1 MGWSVCTGVTF
12 YHSIFRKSIIAFGSL
27 FNNLLIKRE
36 STDGDKLETIKV
48 PVKYGP
54 TAKYLAMIAAEPQP
68 ERTGIQMSLP
78 HMSFEIKGIEYDAS
92 RKLVPTQFTKTR
104 PTAGSDNE
112 NQPVQYSQY
121 VPVPYNLNVELAV
134 ISKNQNDGLQI
145 IEQILPSFHPSL
157 NISIEVIEETHEER
171 DIAVVLNSI
180 NYVDE
185 YEGDFSQRRLLL
197 WTLSF
202 TVKTYLFGPVNVQ
215 KDIRTVKVDYRSDIK
230 RRSAEIRYSAA
241 VQSTE
246 EPPIPPEEIDPE
258 TDPYEIVETLE
269 DVHTSDS
276 DFFGL

>member
-1 MGWSVCTGVTF
+1 MYGRYY

-36 STDGDKLETIKV
+36 GTEGDKLETIKV

-54 TAKYLAMIAAEPQP
+54 TQKYLAMIAAEPTPQ
-68 ERTGIQMSLP
+68 RNSIQLPLP
-78 HMSFEIKGIEYDAS
+78 HMSFEVKGIEYDPS

-104 PTAGSDNE
+104 PVAGSDNE

-121 VPVPYNLNVELAV
+121 VPVPYNLNMELAV
-134 ISKNQNDGLQI
+134 ISKNQGDGLQI

-157 NISIEVIEETHEER
+157 NISIEVIEETKEER

-202 TVKTYLFGPVNVQ
+202 TVKTYLFGPVDVQ
-215 KDIRTVKVDYRSDIK
+215 KDIRTAKVDYRSDIV
-230 RRSAEIRYSAA
+230 RRPAEIRYSAA
-241 VQSTE
+241 VQSTA
-246 EPPIPPEEIDPE
+246 EPPIPANEVDPD

-276 DFFGL
+276 SFFGL

>member
-1 MGWSVCTGVTF
+1 MYGRYY

-27 FNNLLIKRE
+27 FNNLLIKRTA
-36 STDGDKLETIKV
+36 TDGEKLETVKV

-54 TAKYLAMIAAEPQP
+54 TQKYLAMIAAEPTPQ
-68 ERTGIQMSLP
+68 RNSVQMTLP

-92 RKLVPTQFTKTR
+92 RKLVPTQFNKSR
-104 PTAGSDNE
+104 PSAASSEADK
-112 NQPVQYSQY
+112 PVQFSQY

-134 ISKNQNDGLQI
+134 IAKNQNDGLQI

-185 YEGDFSQRRLLL
+185 YEGDFNQRRLLL

-202 TVKTYLFGPVNVQ
+202 TVKTYLFGPIDIQ
-215 KDIRTVKVDYRSDIK
+215 KDIRTVKLDYRSDIK
-230 RRSAEIRYSAA
+230 RRAAEIRYSAT
-241 VQSTE
+241 VESTE
-246 EPPIPPEEIDPE
+246 EPPKPKEEINPD
-258 TDPYEIVETLE
+258 TDPYKIVETRE
-269 DVHTSDS
+269 DVHASDS

>member
-1 MGWSVCTGVTF
+1 MYGRYY

-27 FNNLLIKRE
+27 FNNLIIKRE
-36 STDGDKLETIKV
+36 NASGGKLESVKV

-54 TAKYLAMIAAEPQP
+54 TQKYLAMIAAEPTPQ
-68 ERTGIQMSLP
+68 RNSVQLALP

-92 RKLVPTQFTKTR
+92 RKLVPTQFTKSR
-104 PTAGSDNE
+104 PSAGSSEADK
-112 NQPVQYSQY
+112 PVQFSQY

-134 ISKNQNDGLQI
+134 IAKNQNDGLQV
-145 IEQILPSFHPSL
+145 IEQILPAFHPSL
-157 NISIEVIEETHEER
+157 NISIEVVEETKEER
-171 DIAVVLNSI
+171 DIAVVLNNI

-185 YEGDFSQRRLLL
+185 YEGEFTQRRLLL

-202 TVKTYLFGPVNVQ
+202 TVKTYLFGPVDIQ
-215 KDIRTVKVDYRSDIK
+215 KDIRTTKIDYRSDIK
-230 RRSAEIRYSAA
+230 RRTADLRYSAT

-246 EPPIPPEEIDPE
+246 EPPKPKDEINPD

-269 DVHTSDS
+269 DVHVSDS

>member
-1 MGWSVCTGVTF
+1 MYGRYY

-27 FNNLLIKRE
+27 FNNLLIKRTA
-36 STDGDKLETIKV
+36 TDGEKLETVKV

-54 TAKYLAMIAAEPQP
+54 TQKYLAMIAAEPTPQ
-68 ERTGIQMSLP
+68 RNSVQMTLP

-92 RKLVPTQFTKTR
+92 RKQTPTQFIKSR
-104 PTAGSDNE
+104 PTAGSGEE
-112 NQPVQYSQY
+112 NKPVQFSQY

-134 ISKNQNDGLQI
+134 IAKNQNDGLQI

-157 NISIEVIEETHEER
+157 NVSIEVVEETNEER

-185 YEGDFSQRRLLL
+185 YEGDFAQRRLLL
-197 WTLSF
+197 WTLNF
-202 TVKTYLFGPVNVQ
+202 TVKTYLFGPLDLQ

-230 RRSAEIRYSAA
+230 RRNAEIRYSAT
-241 VQSTE
+241 VESTE
-246 EPPIPPEEIDPE
+246 EPPKPKEEINPD